1 MSQST
6 DKVAFLFLI
15 ALVVIWGGNYTWV
28 KIALHDI
35 GPWTFNVVR
44 YGGAMLLML
53 GVFGLNGPLSVILPV
68 PGERRPLALIGF
80 LQAGLT
86 TAFAALALQWIEATR
101 VVLINYS
108 MPIWT
113 LPLSLILLGER
124 ISMRAALG
132 AVLGA
137 AGLLFLTN
145 PFAMNW
151 NETTLPGVLCAF
163 VSVLSW
169 AVGAVLYRRRKWKSG
184 FWQQSF
190 WQIAVTFIFMIPF
203 ALVFETGRSIVP
215 TSSLFIVIAYNM
227 VVPTILG
234 FWCWSQALSRV
245 SATTASQ
252 FLLLSPV
259 FGMIQN
265 FFVLDEPLGAW
276 IGAAAACIIL
286 GAFLS
291 LRSAPTTRLAET

>member
-1 MSQST
+1 VSQGM
-6 DKVAFLFLI
+6 DKVTLLFLI
-15 ALVVIWGGNYTWV
+15 ALVAIWGGNYTWV
-28 KIALHDI
+28 KIALQDI
-35 GPWTFNVVR
+35 GPWTFNAVR
-44 YGGAMLLML
+44 YGGAVLLML
-53 GVFGLNGPLSVILPV
+53 VVFGLKGPLSRILPARE
-68 PGERRPLALIGF
+68 ERRPLALIGL
-80 LQAGLT
+80 LQAGFT

-113 LPLSLILLGER
+113 LPLSLLLLGER
-124 ISMRAALG
+124 ISVRAGLG
-132 AVLGA
+132 AALGA
-137 AGLLFLTN
+137 AGLVLLTN
-145 PFAMNW
+145 PFSMIW

-163 VSVLSW
+163 GSVLSW
-169 AVGAVLYRRRKWKSG
+169 ALGAVLYRRRKWTSG

-190 WQIAVTFIFMIPF
+190 WQIAVTFVFMAPF
-203 ALVFETGRSIVP
+203 ALVLEAGRSVNVTP
-215 TSSLFIVIAYNM
+215 SLFLVIAYNM
-227 VVPTILG
+227 IVPTVVG
-234 FWCWSQALSRV
+234 FWCWSQVLSRV

-265 FFVLDEPLGAW
+265 HFVLGEPLGAW

-291 LRSAPTTRLAET
+291 LRSAAVPRSAGT

>member
-1 MSQST
+1 MSQGT
-6 DKVAFLFLI
+6 DKIALLFLI
-15 ALVVIWGGNYTWV
+15 ALVAIWGGNYTWV

-35 GPWTFNVVR
+35 GPWTFNAVR

-53 GVFGLNGPLSVILPV
+53 GVFGLNGPLSAILPV
-68 PGERRPLALIGF
+68 PEERRPLAFVGF

-113 LPLSLILLGER
+113 LPLSLLLLGER
-124 ISMRAALG
+124 ISMRAGIG
-132 AVLGA
+132 AALGA
-137 AGLLFLTN
+137 AGLVLLTN
-145 PFAMNW
+145 PFAMIW
-151 NETTLPGVLCAF
+151 NETTLPGVLCGF

-169 AVGAVLYRRRKWKSG
+169 AVGAVLYRRRKWTSG

-190 WQIAVTFIFMIPF
+190 WQIAVTFVFMAPF
-203 ALVFETGRSIVP
+203 ALLFETGRSVDP
-215 TSSLFIVIAYNM
+215 TPSLLLVLAYNM
-227 VVPTILG
+227 VVPTVVG

-259 FGMIQN
+259 FGLVQN
-265 FFVLDEPLGAW
+265 HFVLGEPLGAW

-291 LRSAPTTRLAET
+291 LRPAPAIRSAGT

>member
-1 MSQST
+1 MSQGT
-6 DKVAFLFLI
+6 DKVTLLFLI
-15 ALVVIWGGNYTWV
+15 ALVAIWGGNYTWV
-28 KIALHDI
+28 KIALQDI
-35 GPWTFNVVR
+35 GPWTFNAVR
-44 YGGAMLLML
+44 YGGAMLLMI
-53 GVFGLNGPLSVILPV
+53 GAFGLKGPLSMILPV
-68 PGERRPLALIGF
+68 REERRPLALIGF

-113 LPLSLILLGER
+113 LPLSLLLLGER
-124 ISMRAALG
+124 ISIRAGIG
-132 AVLGA
+132 ATLGA
-137 AGLLFLTN
+137 AGLVLLTN

-151 NETTLPGVLCAF
+151 DETTLPGVLCAF

-169 AVGAVLYRRRKWKSG
+169 AVGAVLYRRRKWASG

-190 WQIAVTFIFMIPF
+190 WQIAVTLVFMVPF
-203 ALVFETGRSIVP
+203 ALIFETGRSVNP
-215 TSSLFIVIAYNM
+215 TPSLLFVIAYNM
-227 VVPTILG
+227 VVPTVVG
-234 FWCWSQALSRV
+234 FWCWSHALSRV

-259 FGMIQN
+259 FGMVQN
-265 FFVLDEPLGAW
+265 HFVLSEPLSAW
-276 IGAAAACIIL
+276 IGASAACIIL

-291 LRSAPTTRLAET
+291 LRPAPVTRAAGT

>member
-1 MSQST
+1 MYQGT
-6 DKVAFLFLI
+6 DKVALLFLI
-15 ALVVIWGGNYTWV
+15 ALVAIWGGNYTWV

-35 GPWTFNVVR
+35 GPWTFNAVR

-53 GVFGLNGPLSVILPV
+53 SVFGLKGPLSAILPV
-68 PGERRPLALIGF
+68 PEERRPLAIIGF

-86 TAFAALALQWIEATR
+86 TAFAALALQWIEANR

-113 LPLSLILLGER
+113 LPLSLLLLGER
-124 ISMRAALG
+124 ISMRASLG
-132 AVLGA
+132 AALGA
-137 AGLLFLTN
+137 AGLVFLTN

-169 AVGAVLYRRRKWKSG
+169 ALGAVLYRRRKWMSG

-190 WQIAVTFIFMIPF
+190 WQIAVTFIFMMPC
-203 ALVFETGRSIVP
+203 ALVFETGRSVVP
-215 TSSLFIVIAYNM
+215 TTSLFLVIAYNM
-227 VVPTILG
+227 VVPTVFG

-259 FGMIQN
+259 FGMVQN
-265 FFVLDEPLGAW
+265 FFVLSEPLGTW

-291 LRSAPTTRLAET
+291 LRSAPATRSAET

>member
-1 MSQST
+1 MSQGT
-6 DKVAFLFLI
+6 DKVALLFLI
-15 ALVVIWGGNYTWV
+15 ALVAIWGGNYTWV
-28 KIALHDI
+28 KIALRDI
-35 GPWTFNVVR
+35 GPWTFNAIR

-53 GVFGLNGPLSVILPV
+53 AVFGSRGPFSVILPV
-68 PGERRPLALIGF
+68 PEERRGLALVGF

-124 ISMRAALG
+124 ISLRAGLG
-132 AVLGA
+132 AALGA
-137 AGLLFLTN
+137 AGLVLLTN
-145 PFAMNW
+145 PFAMDW
-151 NETTLPGVLCAF
+151 NETTLPGVLCGF

-169 AVGAVLYRRRKWKSG
+169 ALGAVLYRRRKWTSG

-190 WQIAVTFIFMIPF
+190 WQIAVTFVFMLPF
-203 ALVFETGRSIVP
+203 AIIFETGRSVAP
-215 TSSLFIVIAYNM
+215 SPSLLLVIAYNM
-227 VVPTILG
+227 VVPTVVG

-252 FLLLSPV
+252 FLLLSPL
-259 FGMIQN
+259 FGMVQN
-265 FFVLDEPLGAW
+265 HFVLGEPLGAW
-276 IGAAAACIIL
+276 IGAAAACITL

-291 LRSAPTTRLAET
+291 LRPAPVPHSRAT

>member
-1 MSQST
+1 MSQGT
-6 DKVAFLFLI
+6 DKVALLFLI
-15 ALVVIWGGNYTWV
+15 ALVAIWGGNYTWV
-28 KIALHDI
+28 KIALQDI
-35 GPWTFNVVR
+35 GPWTFNAVR

-53 GVFGLNGPLSVILPV
+53 VVFGLKGPVSAILPV
-68 PGERRPLALIGF
+68 RGERRDLALVGF
-80 LQAGLT
+80 LQASLT

-124 ISMRAALG
+124 ISLRAGLG
-132 AVLGA
+132 AALGA
-137 AGLLFLTN
+137 AGLVLLTN
-145 PFAMNW
+145 PFAMVW
-151 NETTLPGVLCAF
+151 NETTLPGVLCAL
-163 VSVLSW
+163 VAVLSW
-169 AVGAVLYRRRKWKSG
+169 ALGAILYRRRKWTSG

-190 WQIAVTFIFMIPF
+190 WQIAVTFVFMTPF
-203 ALVFETGRSIVP
+203 AIALETGRSVVP
-215 TSSLFIVIAYNM
+215 TPSLLLVIAYNM
-227 VVPTILG
+227 VVPTVVG

-259 FGMIQN
+259 FGMVQN
-265 FFVLDEPLGAW
+265 HFVLGEALGAW

-291 LRSAPTTRLAET
+291 LRPAPVPQSAGS